1 MEISITPI
9 TGGDHLI
16 DLNEAL
22 RGFEITEDKQ
32 VEETRFVTAKKR

>member
-1 MEISITPI
+1 
-9 TGGDHLI
+9 
-16 DLNEAL
+16 NEAL